1 MTYRTTLRL
10 LVGVVLLGGALL
22 LVDQQ
27 KRVRR
32 AIRTESQRVFDLA
45 TEPVEGISISRKD
58 LTIECIKKGDDWFL
72 KSPVRGRGNAAE
84 VERLVA
90 MLEMLDW
97 DERITAEQRK
107 ARELTLADYGLE
119 PPRVTVAVD
128 TSGRRENL
136 HLGDAMPFGKGLYAR
151 QGGSDAVLTIPA
163 EVDAALPTSIES
175 LRDRSVFRGAPES
188 TVRLELQRQGAGF
201 IQLVRRE
208 TGWMF
213 QQPLSA
219 YADGAEVQTL
229 LTALYALQVE
239 SFFWDEQTGSGA
251 ESTSAGGLEMAAS
264 ARVESCGL
272 AADAAQIRVTVWVEG
287 DSLGQELLLGKASS
301 DQDGE
306 VFANRGEINAIYT
319 VADEIIDVC
328 SVEVNAL
335 RDRRLFPAGGNHAGR
350 IVLQAGETKLVL
362 SREPGESGR
371 WHVVEP
377 VQWVADTPGIRELLE
392 RVASLSVHTYRD
404 DPVTNLDAVGLSP
417 PAFVIALQD
426 GAPNSS
432 EEPVAGGDVLA
443 TDGTLLIGG
452 VVSGEQSRYAKVVG
466 QDDVFTIAQ
475 SQLAWLDAACVAPLL
490 YRDRTMLAL
499 EPDHVRRVM
508 VSTSTGEL
516 GVERGAD
523 NEWVCV
529 GETQL
534 VPVKEVV
541 DQILFV
547 AGNVRA
553 IRVEAHNP
561 KELATYGL
569 DVPAT
574 TVTFGLQGEEGIQ
587 KSLLVGAADG
597 NGHVHAMVRGQDVVF
612 LISETLA
619 SLLTRPLAVPA
630 EEETGDSTP
639 KPAAGEGD

>member
-1 MTYRTTLRL
+1 M
-10 LVGVVLLGGALL
+10 
-22 LVDQQ
+22 
-27 KRVRR
+27 
-32 AIRTESQRVFDLA
+32 
-45 TEPVEGISISRKD
+45 
-58 LTIECIKKGDDWFL
+58 
-72 KSPVRGRGNAAE
+72 
-84 VERLVA
+84 
-90 MLEMLDW
+90 
-97 DERITAEQRK
+97 
-107 ARELTLADYGLE
+107 
-119 PPRVTVAVD
+119 
-128 TSGRRENL
+128 
-136 HLGDAMPFGKGLYAR
+136 
-151 QGGSDAVLTIPA
+151 
-163 EVDAALPTSIES
+163 
-175 LRDRSVFRGAPES
+175 
-188 TVRLELQRQGAGF
+188 
-201 IQLVRRE
+201 
-208 TGWMF
+208 
-213 QQPLSA
+213 
-219 YADGAEVQTL
+219 
-229 LTALYALQVE
+229 
-239 SFFWDEQTGSGA
+239 
-251 ESTSAGGLEMAAS
+251 
-264 ARVESCGL
+264 
-272 AADAAQIRVTVWVEG
+272 
-287 DSLGQELLLGKASS
+287 
-301 DQDGE
+301 
-306 VFANRGEINAIYT
+306 
-319 VADEIIDVC
+319 
-328 SVEVNAL
+328 
-335 RDRRLFPAGGNHAGR
+335 
-350 IVLQAGETKLVL
+350 
-362 SREPGESGR
+362 
-371 WHVVEP
+371 
-377 VQWVADTPGIRELLE
+377 
-392 RVASLSVHTYRD
+392 HTYRD

-426 GAPNSS
+426 GTPNSS

-452 VVSGEQSRYAKVVG
+452 VVLGEQSRYAKVVG